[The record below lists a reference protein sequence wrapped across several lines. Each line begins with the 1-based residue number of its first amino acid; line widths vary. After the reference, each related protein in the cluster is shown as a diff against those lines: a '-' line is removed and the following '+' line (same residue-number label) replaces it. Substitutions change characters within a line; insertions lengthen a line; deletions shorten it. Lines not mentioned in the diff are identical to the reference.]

1 MQIDRLSYCLGMVFA
16 FAEVVASGV
25 KPLALSPPLEP
36 AEVPALRS
44 EVAAIG
50 TQFAVLVREDAE
62 VLTTRLFD
70 PAFTAGKAVF
80 LLAADEDV
88 LNEYAALKEERARLG
103 ASGSEVEEAGLA
115 RRFGR
120 LLGYSPQVVDDLLAH
135 PRFAGGGGGIPE
147 A

>member
-1 MQIDRLSYCLGMVFA
+1 MLIDRLSYCLGMVFA

-25 KPLALSPPLEP
+25 KPLALSPPLDPTEL
-36 AEVPALRS
+36 VALRS

-50 TQFAVLVREDAE
+50 AQFGVLVREDAE

-80 LLAADEDV
+80 LLAADEAV
-88 LNEYAALKEERARLG
+88 LSDYAALKSERYRLG
-103 ASGSEVEEAGLA
+103 GSVIEADEVSLA

-120 LLGYSPQVVDDLLAH
+120 LLGYSAGVVDDLLAH
-135 PRFAGGGGGIPE
+135 PRFAGGDAGIPK